1 MVALKTIV
9 LRLTSERNGAQY
21 SCPGKILARMK
32 FMAEDNIS
40 YIHLFYIWV
49 NLDGY
54 EDTGDS
60 LQKE

>member
-1 MVALKTIV
+1 MVALKSIV
-9 LRLTSERNGAQY
+9 QQSSERNGAQY
-21 SCPGKILARMK
+21 SCPGKLLAIVK

-49 NLDGY
+49 NFDAY
-54 EDTGDS
+54 EDIEDG